1 MIEKALRYIR
11 NAWETPDLRK
21 KLIFSVIIIAVY
33 RIVAHVPIP
42 GVDLNALKQL
52 FSQSQ
57 FLGLLNMFSG
67 GALANFS
74 VIALGLNPYINAS
87 IVLQLAGMV
96 IPKLEA
102 LQKEGESGQRKI
114 NQYTRLLSVPLAAV
128 QSISVYFILRQSNII
143 GSLDTID
150 LLTMI
155 ITLTAGSMLAV
166 WIGEL
171 LTEYG
176 IGNGISVLI
185 SVGIISGLPISIA
198 QLLSAQTTQS
208 TFDLLL
214 FLGVALV
221 TIAGIVY
228 VNEARRQIPVQ
239 YARRVAGGKQSMGQ
253 MTYLPLRINQAGVIP
268 IIFAVSLVMI
278 PGTIANFVS
287 GLNMPKVAEIAKQV
301 ATFFD
306 QGSTSY
312 MIMYFLLVVL
322 FTFFY
327 TAVTFNPER
336 IAENLQKQ
344 GGFIPGVRPGSAT
357 IEFLNRLLT
366 RITVPGSLFLGT
378 IAILPLLLTLVFPT
392 ISSIV
397 SIGGTSLL
405 IIVSVAIET
414 VRTMESMM
422 VTRGYEKFIS

>member
-1 MIEKALRYIR
+1 
-11 NAWETPDLRK
+11 
-21 KLIFSVIIIAVY
+21 
-33 RIVAHVPIP
+33 
-42 GVDLNALKQL
+42 
-52 FSQSQ
+52 
-57 FLGLLNMFSG
+57 
-67 GALANFS
+67 
-74 VIALGLNPYINAS
+74 
-87 IVLQLAGMV
+87 
-96 IPKLEA
+96 
-102 LQKEGESGQRKI
+102 
-114 NQYTRLLSVPLAAV
+114 
-128 QSISVYFILRQSNII
+128 
-143 GSLDTID
+143 
-150 LLTMI
+150 
-155 ITLTAGSMLAV
+155 
-166 WIGEL
+166 
-171 LTEYG
+171 
-176 IGNGISVLI
+176 
-185 SVGIISGLPISIA
+185 
-198 QLLSAQTTQS
+198 
-208 TFDLLL
+208 LL